1 MARMPRRRA
10 DLATLAEVTCL
21 IWKAPHERPVLWL
34 RWAWAVFGYG
44 YEYYHGHFTLSLC
57 NHAQVGGDR
66 LRLRLRVLP
75 GQARRARREFVTDR
89 ARQQEEVK
97 GKLR

>member
-21 IWKAPHERPVLWL
+21 IWKAPHEAACTV
-34 RWAWAVFGYG
+34 A
-44 YEYYHGHFTLSLC
+44 E
-57 NHAQVGGDR
+57 VGMGR

-89 ARQQEEVK
+89 ARQQEEVE